1 MIGTTAGSMLVCC
14 SRVVLRTSLEGLTLR
29 GFNDRSIRS
38 DFPKTTNDQNY
49 FTTTITDKKLQDSFP
64 RHCGHLNSH
73 GRLCVIDSFA
83 SRETTRKV
91 WQERGLWKKSH
102 EIIRWY
108 FTVKNVRS
116 VSVMTV
122 YLNRI
127 LEAFQEFQEKFF
139 PEILPSR
146 FELSRGLC
154 KDSLIESSLGVKRLL
169 DLTE

>member
-1 MIGTTAGSMLVCC
+1 
-14 SRVVLRTSLEGLTLR
+14 
-29 GFNDRSIRS
+29 
-38 DFPKTTNDQNY
+38 
-49 FTTTITDKKLQDSFP
+49 
-64 RHCGHLNSH
+64 
-73 GRLCVIDSFA
+73 
-83 SRETTRKV
+83 
-91 WQERGLWKKSH
+91 
-102 EIIRWY
+102 
-108 FTVKNVRS
+108 
-116 VSVMTV
+116 MTV